1 MKKIVQILFVCL
13 CVACASILFLQE
25 SAHAGEK
32 EQPTQPVVASKEH
45 DRITRILVL
54 GCDRSAH
61 LADAIMIVTVCEN
74 SAQTSVL
81 QIPRDTYAEYTTRDY
96 KKLNGI
102 LQEKGELGTLHF
114 LSDAIG
120 IALDYFV
127 ILDLDCVSS
136 IVDAVG
142 GVDLEIPQEMLYCDP
157 VQGLEIDLHAGSN
170 HLNGSQA
177 EQFIRYRS
185 GYLNADLGRLDAQKL
200 FLRAFVQKCASL
212 TAGEKLRI
220 VLSTLLGLQTNLDLP
235 AAIRMTKLFGTVQAD
250 SIPMGTLAGQA
261 VQGRSGAWYYS
272 LNRAGAVRMLNE
284 FLKPLHPLDEE
295 IFDPDG
301 IFDREDHPDFH
312 NIYIA
317 PESCLPLG

>member
-1 MKKIVQILFVCL
+1 MKKIVQFLFFCL
-13 CVACASILFLQE
+13 CVTCASILFLQE
-25 SAHAGEK
+25 SVQAIAKVEN
-32 EQPTQPVVASKEH
+32 TQPVIAEKENG
-45 DRITRILVL
+45 RITRILVL

-61 LADAIMIVTVCEN
+61 LADAIMIVTVCEG
-74 SAQTSVL
+74 SAETSVL
-81 QIPRDTYAEYTTRDY
+81 QLPRDTYAEYTTRDY

-102 LQEKGELGTLHF
+102 LQEKGELGTLRF

-120 IALDYFV
+120 IPLDYFV
-127 ILDLDCVSS
+127 ILDLDCVAS

-142 GVDLEIPQEMLYCDP
+142 GVDLEIPQEMLYSDP
-157 VQGLEIDLHAGSN
+157 VQGLKIDLHAGAN

-212 TAGEKLRI
+212 TASEKLRI

-235 AAIRMTKLFGTVQAD
+235 AAIRMTKLFGNCQAD
-250 SIPMGTLAGQA
+250 TIPMETLAGQA

-272 LNRAGAVRMLNE
+272 INRAGALRMFNE
-284 FLKPLHPLDEE
+284 FLMPPHPLDEE
-295 IFDPDG
+295 SFDPNG
-301 IFDREDHPDFH
+301 VFDRLDHPDFH

-317 PESCLPLG
+317 PESHLPLG